1 MSNVFSNNISALG
14 TAAVQKAE
22 VARNKYNQELQ
33 KREMVSQTEESLGG
47 IKLFTSGRE
56 LGAKILKDSKIKDYV
71 RQKLGGKPKP
81 KPKPKGKEKPK
92 GEEGGEEGAGDEGA
106 GDSVIQ
112 MGEIGQVEPDIVPAV
127 KVAARSVSND
137 ISDARLARIG
147 RIAKTRKIRKIQ
159 KGMSEDD
166 AEADSDLYIRNQVE
180 RLQSKQNLNR
190 DFKKSADDQNA
201 ANEQAQAEAQAET
214 EARANLKAAA
224 QNKAK
229 VKGKGKKGDADEEE
243 DAAGGDEEAA
253 AGAGE
258 DAADITGIEA
268 FSSVLDAIPG
278 LDLIGAALGVGG
290 LVAGFTK
297 KPPHEI
303 VNQMTRGDGSNSYSA
318 QLGLN

>member
-92 GEEGGEEGAGDEGA
+92 GEEEGGEEGAGD
-106 GDSVIQ
+106 DVIQ

-127 KVAARSVSND
+127 KVVARSVSND

-214 EARANLKAAA
+214 EAKANLKAAA

-229 VKGKGKKGDADEEE
+229 AKGKGKKGDGDDEEE

>member
-1 MSNVFSNNISALG
+1 MR
-14 TAAVQKAE
+14 KA
-22 VARNKYNQELQ
+22 
-33 KREMVSQTEESLGG
+33 
-47 IKLFTSGRE
+47 
-56 LGAKILKDSKIKDYV
+56 
-71 RQKLGGKPKP
+71 
-81 KPKPKGKEKPK
+81 
-92 GEEGGEEGAGDEGA
+92 
-106 GDSVIQ
+106 
-112 MGEIGQVEPDIVPAV
+112 
-127 KVAARSVSND
+127 
-137 ISDARLARIG
+137 
-147 RIAKTRKIRKIQ
+147 RKIQ
-159 KGMSEDD
+159 KGMSEED

-180 RLQSKQNLNR
+180 RFQSKQNLNR
-190 DFKKSADDQNA
+190 DFKKSANDQNA

-214 EARANLKAAA
+214 EAKANLKAAA

-229 VKGKGKKGDADEEE
+229 AKGKGKKGDADEEE

>member
-22 VARNKYNQELQ
+22 AARNKYNQELQ

-81 KPKPKGKEKPK
+81 KPKPKGKGKPK
-92 GEEGGEEGAGDEGA
+92 GEEGGEEGAEGD
-106 GDSVIQ
+106 DVIQ

-127 KVAARSVSND
+127 KVVARSVSND
-137 ISDARLARIG
+137 ISDARLARFG
-147 RIAKTRKIRKIQ
+147 RIARTRKLRKI
-159 KGMSEDD
+159 KNGMSEED

-190 DFKKSADDQNA
+190 NFKKSADDQNA

-229 VKGKGKKGDADEEE
+229 VKGKGKGKGDADEEE
-243 DAAGGDEEAA
+243 DAAGAGDEEAA
-253 AGAGE
+253 AGAGA
-258 DAADITGIEA
+258 DVADITGIEA
-268 FSSVLDAIPG
+268 VGSVLDAIPG
-278 LDLIGAALGVGG
+278 LDLIGAALGIGG
-290 LVAGFTK
+290 LAAGFAK

>member
-71 RQKLGGKPKP
+71 RQKLGVKPKP
-81 KPKPKGKEKPK
+81 KPKPKGKPK
-92 GEEGGEEGAGDEGA
+92 GEEGGEEGAGD
-106 GDSVIQ
+106 DVIQ
-112 MGEIGQVEPDIVPAV
+112 MGEIGQVQPDVVPAV

-137 ISDARLARIG
+137 ISDARLSRIG
-147 RIAKTRKIRKIQ
+147 RMARTRKETKIRN
-159 KGMSEDD
+159 GMSEED
-166 AEADSDLYIRNQVE
+166 AEADSDLFIKNRVE
-180 RLQSKQNLNR
+180 TMQAKQNLNR
-190 DFKKSADDQNA
+190 NLKKSADDQNI
-201 ANEQAQAEAQAET
+201 ANEQAQAQAQAET

-243 DAAGGDEEAA
+243 DAAGGDEEAV
-253 AGAGE
+253 AGAGT
-258 DAADITGIEA
+258 DVADITGVEA
-268 FSSVLDAIPG
+268 IGSVLDAIPG

>member
-56 LGAKILKDSKIKDYV
+56 LGAKILKESKIKDYV
-71 RQKLGGKPKP
+71 KQKLGVKPKP
-81 KPKPKGKEKPK
+81 KPKPKGKGKPK
-92 GEEGGEEGAGDEGA
+92 GEEGGDEGA
-106 GDSVIQ
+106 GDDTIQ

-137 ISDARLARIG
+137 ISDARLARFG
-147 RIAKTRKIRKIQ
+147 RVAKMRKARKIQ
-159 KGMSEDD
+159 KGMSEED

-180 RLQSKQNLNR
+180 RFQSKQNLNR
-190 DFKKSADDQNA
+190 DFKKSANDQNA

-224 QNKAK
+224 
-229 VKGKGKKGDADEEE
+229 G
-243 DAAGGDEEAA
+243 
-253 AGAGE
+253 AGA
-258 DAADITGIEA
+258 DAADITGVEA
-268 FSSVLDAIPG
+268 IGSVLDAIPG

-303 VNQMTRGDGSNSYSA
+303 INQMTRGDGSNSYSA

>member
-14 TAAVQKAE
+14 TAAIQKAE

-71 RQKLGGKPKP
+71 RQKLGIKAKP
-81 KPKPKGKEKPK
+81 KPKPKGKGKPK
-92 GEEGGEEGAGDEGA
+92 GEEGGDEGA
-106 GDSVIQ
+106 GDDVIQ

-127 KVAARSVSND
+127 KVVARSVSND

-147 RIAKTRKIRKIQ
+147 RIAKTRKASKIK

-253 AGAGE
+253 AGAGA
-258 DAADITGIEA
+258 DAADITGVEA
-268 FSSVLDAIPG
+268 IGSVLDAIPG

-303 VNQMTRGDGSNSYSA
+303 INQMTRGDGSNSYSA

>member
-56 LGAKILKDSKIKDYV
+56 LGAKILKESKIKDYV
-71 RQKLGGKPKP
+71 KQKLGVKPKP
-81 KPKPKGKEKPK
+81 KPKPKGKPK
-92 GEEGGEEGAGDEGA
+92 GEEGGEEGAGD
-106 GDSVIQ
+106 DVIQ
-112 MGEIGQVEPDIVPAV
+112 MGEIGQVEPEIVPAV

-137 ISDARLARIG
+137 ISDARLARFG
-147 RIAKTRKIRKIQ
+147 RVAKMRKARKIQ
-159 KGMSEDD
+159 KGMSEED

-180 RLQSKQNLNR
+180 RFQSKQNLNR
-190 DFKKSADDQNA
+190 DFKKSANDQNA

-253 AGAGE
+253 AGAGA
-258 DAADITGIEA
+258 DAADITGVEA
-268 FSSVLDAIPG
+268 IGSVLDAIPG

-303 VNQMTRGDGSNSYSA
+303 INQMTRGDGSNSYSA

>member
-71 RQKLGGKPKP
+71 RQKLGVKPKP
-81 KPKPKGKEKPK
+81 KPKPKGKGKPK
-92 GEEGGEEGAGDEGA
+92 GEEGGEEGAGD
-106 GDSVIQ
+106 DVIQ
-112 MGEIGQVEPDIVPAV
+112 MGEIGQVEPEIVPAV

-137 ISDARLARIG
+137 ISDARLSRIG
-147 RIAKTRKIRKIQ
+147 RIAKTRKARKIQ
-159 KGMSEDD
+159 KGMSEED

-243 DAAGGDEEAA
+243 DAAGGDEEAV

>member
-56 LGAKILKDSKIKDYV
+56 LGAKILKESKIKDYV
-71 RQKLGGKPKP
+71 KQKLGVKPKP
-81 KPKPKGKEKPK
+81 KPKPKGKGKPK
-92 GEEGGEEGAGDEGA
+92 GEEGGEEGAGD
-106 GDSVIQ
+106 DVIQ

-137 ISDARLARIG
+137 ISDARLARFG
-147 RIAKTRKIRKIQ
+147 RVAKMRKARKIQ
-159 KGMSEDD
+159 KGMSEED

-180 RLQSKQNLNR
+180 RFQSKQNLNR
-190 DFKKSADDQNA
+190 DFKKSANDQNA

-253 AGAGE
+253 AGAGA
-258 DAADITGIEA
+258 DAADITGVEA
-268 FSSVLDAIPG
+268 IGSVLDAIPG

-303 VNQMTRGDGSNSYSA
+303 INQMTRGDGSNSYSA